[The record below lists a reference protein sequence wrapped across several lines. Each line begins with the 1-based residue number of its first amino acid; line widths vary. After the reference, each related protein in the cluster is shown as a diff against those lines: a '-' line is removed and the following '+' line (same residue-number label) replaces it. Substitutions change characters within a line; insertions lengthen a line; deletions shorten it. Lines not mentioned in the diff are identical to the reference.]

1 MMVVVVV
8 MREAATGADTASTAR
23 IRRLAGRDPGTSL
36 GWLEVGPKGVV
47 AALSVPRNL
56 DGEEL
61 QLGYDHRVLP
71 CVVLATV
78 QPQQTLLAVIIN
90 ILLESLAEFSPLFR
104 GYFIFNII
112 FNKFVQ
118 IEA

>member
-1 MMVVVVV
+1 MVVVAVV
-8 MREAATGADTASTAR
+8 VREAATGADTASTAAE
-23 IRRLAGRDPGTSL
+23 IRRLADRDPGTSL

-61 QLGYDHRVLP
+61 QLGHDHRVLLR
-71 CVVLATV
+71 VFLATV
-78 QPQQTLLAVIIN
+78 QPQQTLLTVIIN
-90 ILLESLAEFSPLFR
+90 ILESLAELSPLFTR
-104 GYFIFNII
+104 YFIFNII